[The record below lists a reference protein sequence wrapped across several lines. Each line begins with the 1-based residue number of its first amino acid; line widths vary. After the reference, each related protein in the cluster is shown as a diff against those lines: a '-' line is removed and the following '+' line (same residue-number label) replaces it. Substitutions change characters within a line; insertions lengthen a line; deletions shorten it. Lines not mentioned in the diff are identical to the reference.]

1 MKQRNRHRSKE
12 NRNGK
17 VGLVGAGFKHA
28 MRHFQA
34 KSNYTQ
40 NFCQSEWNRNRSKE
54 RNFGRWEVGTTKSLH
69 FLGVVS
75 ANKMGKVYVRVQ
87 LKNGGNH
94 TRQRLK
100 EQLFR
105 PLYLDPVNQ
114 QPPTS
119 DPSPF
124 PSHFHFLI
132 HLHLPTQTHAP
143 PARGEPYANWEF
155 SGNPSVTHYHQLI
168 IA

>member
-54 RNFGRWEVGTTKSLH
+54 QNFGRWEVGTTKSLH

-75 ANKMGKVYVRVQ
+75 ANKMGKVYVRMQ
-87 LKNGGNH
+87 LKNGGN

-100 EQLFR
+100 RAAVSTALSRHCESTASHIR
-105 PLYLDPVNQ
+105 PISIPLPLSLPH
-114 QPPTS
+114 
-119 DPSPF
+119 PSP
-124 PSHFHFLI
+124 P
-132 HLHLPTQTHAP
+132 
-143 PARGEPYANWEF
+143 
-155 SGNPSVTHYHQLI
+155 
-168 IA
+168 